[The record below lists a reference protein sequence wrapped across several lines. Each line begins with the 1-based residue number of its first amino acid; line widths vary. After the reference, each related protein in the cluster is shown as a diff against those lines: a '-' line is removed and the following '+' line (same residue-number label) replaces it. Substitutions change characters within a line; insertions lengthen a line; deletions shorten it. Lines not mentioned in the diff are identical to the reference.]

1 NEKYVKFLPISD
13 ETFVTNNHNS
23 TTDNGQLSREDLK
36 YSVKIFLRSLDP
48 ELLHQTIDTGLFRVQ
63 YR

>member
-48 ELLHQTIDTGLFRVQ
+48 ELLHQTIDT
-63 YR
+63 